1 MITSD
6 KRMNMKKLLII
17 LILCIS
23 HSVSAGIKLSSK
35 ELSCLTKN
43 AFFEANLEGN
53 IGMMLVTNVVLNR
66 THNGKFCNTIFK
78 KYQFAWTSGNKKRIP
93 VDTFKSIASSIK
105 MFDRRLLPRRLINAT
120 HYHKRGEHPNWARK
134 LKRLG
139 AYKNHI
145 FYLEKT

>member
-1 MITSD
+1 
-6 KRMNMKKLLII
+6 MKKLLII
-17 LILCIS
+17 LILCNS
-23 HSVSAGIKLSSK
+23 PVNADIKLSSK

-78 KYQFAWTSGNKKRIP
+78 KYQFAWTSGNKKKIP

-105 MFDRRLLPRRLINAT
+105 MFDRRMLPRKLINAT
-120 HYHKRGEHPNWARK
+120 HYHKRGEHPNWAHK

>member
-1 MITSD
+1 
-6 KRMNMKKLLII
+6 MKKLLII

-43 AFFEANLEGN
+43 AFFEANLEGD

-66 THNGKFCNTIFK
+66 THDGKYCKTIFK
-78 KYQFAWTSGNKKRIP
+78 KYQFAWTSGKTKKIP
-93 VDTFKSIASSIK
+93 VDTFNSIAFSIK
-105 MFDRRLLPRRLINAT
+105 KFNRRALPIRLVGAT

-145 FYLEKT
+145 FYKET